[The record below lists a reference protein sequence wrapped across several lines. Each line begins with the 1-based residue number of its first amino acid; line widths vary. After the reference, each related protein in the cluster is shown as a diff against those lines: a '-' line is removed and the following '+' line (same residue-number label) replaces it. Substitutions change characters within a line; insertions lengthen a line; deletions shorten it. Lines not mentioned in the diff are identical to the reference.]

1 MLPVYQSENSA
12 NGTDSGSDSKIVSGW
27 IRLSNCEAR
36 IMYMKMTES
45 RKTHRNSVKVFSIS
59 LALPVTN
66 VV

>member
-12 NGTDSGSDSKIVSGW
+12 NGTDSGSERRIVSGW
-27 IRLSNCEAR
+27 ITLSNWDAR

-45 RKTHRNSVKVFSIS
+45 RNTHRNSVNVFSS
-59 LALPVTN
+59 SRARPDTA